1 MGGAWGL
8 YLWER
13 GVAQQLIRVRY
24 RCGSWRHDGACARF
38 DASVAFARINE
49 AMSNGQYTKDGWV
62 FFVLTLDRNGF
73 YGGEPWTDVQHAF
86 KSLSQMSRNFMAR
99 LRRISKRNGWRN
111 PASDWVA
118 AVEQHRSGWPHMN
131 LIVYAPELAAELE
144 RDRLA
149 LLSLGETDRES
160 VLVRGELLDA
170 LTETRWGTES
180 TAEKAKSPEALAGYI
195 VKLAGEFAAASG
207 ELAKLTQ
214 APKNAEGKFRRLRA
228 GKGFLPPRRKN
239 PKFTGTLIRPEWD
252 PQKSAYGAIPLH
264 NIKRAE
270 DREIAAQCCALE
282 ADRLGRIT
290 MARGL
295 AKTLGVGLREVGPPI
310 VERYVRVGTGFRL
323 LDSS

>member
-1 MGGAWGL
+1 MTSGP
-8 YLWER
+8 
-13 GVAQQLIRVRY
+13 
-24 RCGSWRHDGACARF
+24 
-38 DASVAFARINE
+38 
-49 AMSNGQYTKDGWV
+49 YTKDGWV
-62 FFVLTLDRNGF
+62 FFVLTLDRNG
-73 YGGEPWTDVQHAF
+73 YYSGKPWTDVQHAF

-144 RDRLA
+144 RGRLA
-149 LLSLGETDRES
+149 VLQLGLTARES
-160 VLVRGELLDA
+160 ILARGEIRKA
-170 LTETRWGTES
+170 LIETGWGWES
-180 TAEKAKSPEALAGYI
+180 TAEKAKSSEALAGYI

-214 APKNAEGKFRRLRA
+214 APKNAAGKFRRLRA

-239 PKFTGTLIRPEWD
+239 SKFTGTLIRPEWD
-252 PQKSAYGAIPLH
+252 PQKSAYGAMPLH
-264 NIKRAE
+264 NIKRLE
-270 DREIAAQCCALE
+270 DRAIAAQCCALE
-282 ADRLGRIT
+282 ADRIGRIT

-295 AKTLGVGLREVGPPI
+295 AKTLGVGVQQVGPPI
-310 VERYVRVGTGFRL
+310 VERYIKVGSGFRL